1 MADDPYKY
9 FRIEARE
16 LIEHIQKAA
25 LELEKQPRPETIAL
39 ILRHAHTLK
48 GAARVVRQAAIAD
61 RAHAIE
67 DRLAP
72 VRDNTRVT
80 AEHVRGVLALVDEIQ
95 GHVAALAVPGE
106 PAAPTRA
113 PRTIDEPAPIVV
125 RAELVDMDALLDG
138 IVETSTRVEAL
149 RASAESLERVRQLAE
164 LLAVRPRGER
174 DIEKRQIVI
183 DQLREE
189 IRRSQRDLQVGIE
202 SASRE
207 LVEVRE
213 AAERLRL
220 VAAGSLFPMLERAA
234 RDAADATGKRV
245 TFEARGGD
253 VRLDAHVLAT
263 MQGALI
269 QLVRNAVAHGIE
281 VERERLAANKPA
293 AGRLVIEIVRRGR
306 KAVFACRDDGRG
318 VDLAAVRRAA
328 ARRGISLPE
337 TADAAE
343 LVAVLLGGGISTSL
357 QVDEVAGRGIGLDVV
372 RAAVEK
378 LGGAVRVET
387 AAMTGTTF
395 ELTVPVSLASIDA
408 LGAEVAGIGIA
419 VPLDV
424 VRTARRVGEAEVS
437 RTPQGE
443 LLVYEDATVPFLPLA
458 TVLSGASAA
467 PSDPRTVRVA
477 IVLEANGRRAAIGVD
492 RLLGTTAT
500 VVRPIPDVASID
512 PIVAGA
518 ALDARGT
525 PRLVLDPVEVIAAAH
540 RERTMP
546 AVEPRKPVSVLVID
560 DSLTTRT
567 LEQSILELAGYDVDT
582 ATSGEQGLDAA
593 RRKRYALFLVDVEM
607 PGIDGFT
614 FVERVRG
621 DPALRDI
628 PAILVTSRSSP
639 EDRRR
644 GEQVGAQGYIVKS
657 EFDQVDLLARIQRL
671 VRSHG

>member
-263 MQGALI
+263 MQGALV

>member
-1 MADDPYKY
+1 
-9 FRIEARE
+9 
-16 LIEHIQKAA
+16 
-25 LELEKQPRPETIAL
+25 
-39 ILRHAHTLK
+39 
-48 GAARVVRQAAIAD
+48 
-61 RAHAIE
+61 
-67 DRLAP
+67 
-72 VRDNTRVT
+72 
-80 AEHVRGVLALVDEIQ
+80 
-95 GHVAALAVPGE
+95 
-106 PAAPTRA
+106 
-113 PRTIDEPAPIVV
+113 
-125 RAELVDMDALLDG
+125 
-138 IVETSTRVEAL
+138 
-149 RASAESLERVRQLAE
+149 
-164 LLAVRPRGER
+164 
-174 DIEKRQIVI
+174 
-183 DQLREE
+183 
-189 IRRSQRDLQVGIE
+189 
-202 SASRE
+202 
-207 LVEVRE
+207 
-213 AAERLRL
+213 
-220 VAAGSLFPMLERAA
+220 
-234 RDAADATGKRV
+234 
-245 TFEARGGD
+245 
-253 VRLDAHVLAT
+253 
-263 MQGALI
+263 
-269 QLVRNAVAHGIE
+269 NAVAHGIE

-518 ALDARGT
+518 ALDAR
-525 PRLVLDPVEVIAAAH
+525 
-540 RERTMP
+540 
-546 AVEPRKPVSVLVID
+546 
-560 DSLTTRT
+560 
-567 LEQSILELAGYDVDT
+567 
-582 ATSGEQGLDAA
+582 
-593 RRKRYALFLVDVEM
+593 
-607 PGIDGFT
+607 
-614 FVERVRG
+614 
-621 DPALRDI
+621 
-628 PAILVTSRSSP
+628 
-639 EDRRR
+639 
-644 GEQVGAQGYIVKS
+644 
-657 EFDQVDLLARIQRL
+657 
-671 VRSHG
+671 